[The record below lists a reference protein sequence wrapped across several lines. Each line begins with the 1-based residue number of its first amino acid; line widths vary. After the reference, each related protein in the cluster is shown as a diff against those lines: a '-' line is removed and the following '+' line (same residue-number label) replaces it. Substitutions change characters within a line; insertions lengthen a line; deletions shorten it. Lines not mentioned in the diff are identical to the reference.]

1 MKYLCMVFL
10 DEGKLTA
17 MSKEELQE
25 LDDVSLAFDESLRQG
40 NHLLAAQALQGVATA
55 VTIRRSGGKTVVT
68 DGPFA
73 ETKEQIGGF
82 ILIEAGD
89 MNEAIQLASSIPVG
103 QLGPIEVRP
112 IKELVASPAQQKKT
126 TSSAG

>member
-10 DEGKLTA
+10 DERKLTA

-55 VTIRRSGGKTVVT
+55 VTIRRSSGKTVVT

-73 ETKEQIGGF
+73 ETKEQLGGF
-82 ILIEAGD
+82 YALRCD
-89 MNEAIQLASSIPVG
+89 SLDEAIESAQEI
-103 QLGPIEVRP
+103 LGPSEDGCVEVRP
-112 IKELVASPAQQKKT
+112 VRHFA
-126 TSSAG
+126 